1 MNYRGIAAGILVTLI
16 LLVFTGAVF
25 SKNESMDN
33 GRQAYEQY
41 LDQIISSCFAKTRM
55 ADTRSEYLRDY
66 CERAEMKANFIIR
79 NKERLIEEMRQ
90 INLEPKRYKIRLYV
104 NSRFFEKLR
113 NDGL

>member
-1 MNYRGIAAGILVTLI
+1 MNYRGIAAGILVTVI
-16 LLVFTGAVF
+16 LLVFTGTIF
-25 SKNESMDN
+25 SETKTMDD

-41 LDQIISSCFAKTRM
+41 LDQIISSCFAKSRI
-55 ADTRSEYLRDY
+55 ADTRSENLREY

-79 NKERLIEEMRQ
+79 NKERLIEEMRR